1 MELSVRDIHV
11 SFGGIRALNGVSVSV
26 SPGEVVGI
34 MGPNGAGKTTL
45 IDVITGFLKPDSGSI
60 EIDGKRIEKLSASQ
74 RSRKGM
80 GRSFQSL
87 ELFDELSVRE
97 NIAAASDRRDF
108 GAYFSGMVLREKV
121 ELTETARAAV
131 SMLQLEGEMDRTPR
145 ELAYG
150 QRRLV
155 AIARA
160 IATEPSILL
169 LDEPAAGL
177 NENETEE
184 LGRLIRRLADEWGL
198 GIVLVEHDVALMMS
212 VCDRLIAIDFGQTI
226 AQGTPAEI
234 RSDPRVIAAYLGE
247 PDPEPESSAQ
257 GEDAEVGSVAP

>member
-1 MELSVRDIHV
+1 
-11 SFGGIRALNGVSVSV
+11 
-26 SPGEVVGI
+26 
-34 MGPNGAGKTTL
+34 
-45 IDVITGFLKPDSGSI
+45 
-60 EIDGKRIEKLSASQ
+60 
-74 RSRKGM
+74 M

-108 GAYFSGMVLREKV
+108 GAYFSGMVVREKV

-131 SMLQLEGEMDRTPR
+131 AMLQLEGEMDRTPR

-177 NENETEE
+177 NESETEE

-198 GIVLVEHDVALMMS
+198 GIILVEHDVALMMS
-212 VCDRLIAIDFGQTI
+212 TCDRLIAIDFGKTI
-226 AQGTPAEI
+226 AEGTPAQI
-234 RSDPRVIAAYLGE
+234 RSDPRVISSYLGE
-247 PDPEPESSAQ
+247 PEPVPHVEGA
-257 GEDAEVGSVAP
+257 DVGSAVP